1 MILPKLWKRFTLF
14 ALLGLLLSF
23 LISCAPGPSSS
34 GGGEDGKAEVEFWT
48 MQLQP
53 EYTDYFNGVIK
64 TFEAENP
71 EVKIRWVDV
80 PWAAMQ
86 SKILSAVSANKAPDV
101 VNLNPDF
108 ASQLASQDAW
118 LNLNDKVSE
127 EVRSQYLPNIW
138 KATTLGDQ
146 SFGFPW
152 YLTSRIA
159 IYNQDLLKKAGVDQ
173 PPTTYAELAQV
184 AKQVKEKT
192 GKYAFFITAVPEDS
206 GELLES
212 FVQMG
217 VQLVDDQGKAAFNS
231 PEGKA
236 AFQYWTDLYKQGYLP
251 PEVITEGHRQAV
263 QMYQS
268 GQAAILTS
276 SPQFLKDIAKNA
288 PAIGKVSVP
297 APQISGDSGKTNVA
311 AMNLLVP
318 SSTDQPEAAVKFAQF
333 VTNPDNQLTF
343 AKAANVLPSTQ
354 SSLADPYFSD
364 IPADASALDKG
375 RVISASQ
382 MKKAEVLIPVIEDV
396 KKLQK
401 IIYTNLQ
408 EAMLDR
414 KSVDQAVT
422 DAEKAWNKEVTG

>member
-1 MILPKLWKRFTLF
+1 MILPKFWKRFTLF
-14 ALLGLLLSF
+14 ALVGLLVSL
-23 LISCAPGPSSS
+23 LISCVPGPSASDNK
-34 GGGEDGKAEVEFWT
+34 DGNAEVEFWT

-53 EYTDYFNGVIK
+53 EYNDYFNGIIK
-64 TFEAENP
+64 TFETENP
-71 EVKIRWVDV
+71 GVKVKWVDV

-108 ASQLASQDAW
+108 AAQLASRDAW

-138 KATTLGDQ
+138 KATTLGDK

-159 IYNQDLLKKAGVDQ
+159 IYNEDLLKKAGVEK

-192 GKYAFFITAVPEDS
+192 GKYAFFVTADPKDS

-217 VQLVDDQGKAAFNS
+217 VQLIDDQGKAAFNT

-236 AFQYWTDLYKQGYLP
+236 AFQYWTDLYKQKLLP

-263 QMYQS
+263 QLYQS
-268 GQAAILTS
+268 GQVAILTS
-276 SPQFLKDIAKNA
+276 SPQFLKSIETNAPDIAKA
-288 PAIGKVSVP
+288 SVP
-297 APQISGDSGKTNVA
+297 APQISGASRETNVA
-311 AMNLLVP
+311 VMSLLVP
-318 SSTDQPEAAVKFAQF
+318 QGTDQPEEAVKFAEF
-333 VTNPDNQLTF
+333 VTNPDNQLAF

-354 SSLADPYFSD
+354 ASLSDPYFSKA
-364 IPADASALDKG
+364 PADASSLDKA
-375 RVISASQ
+375 RIISASQ
-382 MKKAEVLIPVIEDV
+382 MQKAEVLIPMVENV
-396 KKLQK
+396 KKLQE
-401 IIYTNLQ
+401 IVYTNLQ
-408 EAMLDR
+408 EAMLNK
-414 KSVDQAVT
+414 KSVDQAVA
-422 DAEKAWNKEVTG
+422 DAETAWNKEVS

>member
-1 MILPKLWKRFTLF
+1 MISPRPWKRFTLF
-14 ALLGLLLSF
+14 ALLGLMLSL

-34 GGGEDGKAEVEFWT
+34 ESDDGRAEVEFWT

-53 EYTDYFNGVIK
+53 EYNDYFNEVIE
-64 TFEAENP
+64 TFESENP
-71 EVKIRWVDV
+71 ELKIRWVDV
-80 PWAAMQ
+80 PWSAMQ
-86 SKILSAVSANKAPDV
+86 TRILSAVSANKAPDV

-118 LNLNDKVSE
+118 LNLNDKISE

-138 KATTLGDQ
+138 KATTLGDK

-159 IYNQDLLKKAGVDQ
+159 IYNEDLLEQAGVDK

-192 GKYAFFITAVPEDS
+192 GKYAFFVTAVPEDS

-217 VQLVDDQGKAAFNS
+217 VELLDDQGKAAFNS

-236 AFQYWTDLYKQGYLP
+236 AFQYWTDLYQQGLLP

-263 QMYQS
+263 QLYQS

-276 SPQFLKDIAKNA
+276 SPQFLKSISTNAPDIA
-288 PAIGKVSVP
+288 KVSVP
-297 APQISGDSGKTNVA
+297 APQISGESGKTNVA

-318 SSTDQPEAAVKFAQF
+318 SGTDQPEAALKFAQF
-333 VTNPDNQLTF
+333 VTNPENQLTF

-354 SSLADPYFSD
+354 SSLADPYFSEV
-364 IPADASALDKG
+364 PTDASALDKG

-382 MKKAEVLIPVIEDV
+382 METAEVLIPVVEDV

-408 EAMLDR
+408 EAMLDK
-414 KSVDQAVT
+414 KSVDQAVA
-422 DAEKAWNKEVTG
+422 DAEKEWNQEVSG

>member
-1 MILPKLWKRFTLF
+1 MISLRHWKRFTLF
-14 ALLGLLLSF
+14 ALVGLMLGLLT
-23 LISCAPGPSSS
+23 SCLPGPSSS
-34 GGGEDGKAEVEFWT
+34 GNGSGKAEIEFWT

-53 EYTDYFNGVIK
+53 EYNDYFNGVIR
-64 TFEAENP
+64 TFETDNP
-71 EVKIRWVDV
+71 EVKVRWVDV

-86 SKILSAVSANKAPDV
+86 TKILSAVSAKKAPDV

-108 ASQLASQDAW
+108 AAQLASQDAW
-118 LNLNDKVSE
+118 LNLNDKISE
-127 EVRSQYLPNIW
+127 EERSQYLPNIW

-152 YLTSRIA
+152 YLTSRIS
-159 IYNQDLLKKAGVDQ
+159 IYNQDLLKKAGVDK

-184 AKQVKEKT
+184 AKQIKEKT
-192 GKYAFFITAVPEDS
+192 GKYAFFVTAVPDDS

-217 VQLVDDQGKAAFNS
+217 VQLLDDQNKAAFNS

-236 AFQYWTDLYKQGYLP
+236 AFQYWTDLYQQGLLP

-263 QMYQS
+263 QLYQS

-276 SPQFLKDIAKNA
+276 SAQFLKSISENAPDIA
-288 PAIGKVSVP
+288 KVSVP
-297 APQISGDSGKTNVA
+297 APQIAGPSGKINVA
-311 AMNLLVP
+311 AMNLLIP
-318 SSTDQPEAAVKFAQF
+318 RDTDQPEAALKFAQF
-333 VTNPDNQLTF
+333 VTNPENQLSF

-354 SSLADPYFSD
+354 SSLANPYFSAVA
-364 IPADASALDKG
+364 ADATALDKG

-382 MKKAEVLIPVIEDV
+382 IKKAEVLIPVVEDV
-396 KKLQK
+396 KKLQQ

-408 EAMLDR
+408 EAMLKK
-414 KSVDQAVT
+414 KSVDQAIA
-422 DAEKAWNKEVTG
+422 DAEKAWNQEVSS